1 MIEYDA
7 FAEPEEIK
15 KTLNKVNDLKGG
27 GPVLFY
33 DPEEDASFCL
43 PLETNTV
50 FLGVTGCGKTR
61 RGTIPLS
68 LSLIQN
74 GESFVSVD
82 PKGDILKYTHYFAA
96 KMGYH
101 IKVFNL
107 RDILHSDGF
116 DLLGYPFELYH
127 SGDPRDRQLATEILD
142 DMAFAF
148 FLAGS
153 EASVADPFWPHSA
166 HSLFLGSVLLLFE
179 FGTRDEINLNCL
191 VNLVH
196 DLFKKDAGFG
206 TRKKHIDAICEL
218 YPNAPFTSLLNNVR
232 AAPNDTLGSILSSFY
247 EPLNF
252 LLKSEGVR
260 NLISSDDFSITSLD
274 GKSKEA
280 IYIVL
285 PDENANYASLAATIL
300 NQFVAHYIRMAHL
313 KFDDRLPRRVNIV
326 IEELGSVGVAMP
338 KLDLLMAAGRSRNL
352 RTAFVVQ
359 SLSQIDGIYGPS
371 KACSII
377 SNADT
382 FVAYRVNHWATLE
395 DLSRKCG
402 EVYDHETGRMRPLV
416 TPTQLASLDTGEAL
430 INIRGRVKFITQ
442 LPDFT
447 EMINMT
453 SWKKPDHRYSVGHTR
468 RGMLSAADAA
478 KRAVLKSEESEA
490 KKSRISLELEPQKKF
505 PDGLEGSP
513 FAFPFPAPDS
523 SKPKTDSDEKPAK
536 TDSSATSSEGSDDES
551 SDTYD
556 IDEIIKRIDEKIKA
570 LDKTNE
576 EIDEQSDLD
585 DDILEE
591 YVSADD
597 EDEEFV
603 FDEDVFYEDDEEDDH
618 SFFIHP
624 DKNPGRKAKKRIQD
638 IWKRQSAKKES
649 EKDPDSSDS
658 SSASASENVLRIDLS
673 KIDAEAL
680 KEKLRQSKDSFFR
693 FYLTGFEPDV
703 DKVRFIRKYLY
714 PHCSS
719 FHILDHRKKIECI
732 TGNSSDALYII
743 NYCRAC
749 GFSLEMYLVRRR
761 I

>member
-15 KTLNKVNDLKGG
+15 KTLNKVNDLQGG

-33 DPEEDASFCL
+33 DQEEDAAYCL
-43 PLETNTV
+43 PMETNTIL
-50 FLGVTGCGKTR
+50 LGVTGCGKTR

-74 GESFVSVD
+74 GESIVSVD
-82 PKGDILKYTHYFAA
+82 PKGDILKYTHCFAA

-116 DLLGYPFELYH
+116 DLLGYPYELYH

-179 FGTRDEINLNCL
+179 FGKRDEINLNCL
-191 VNLVH
+191 VNLVNN
-196 DLFKKDAGFG
+196 LFRKDGGAFG
-206 TRKKHIDAICEL
+206 VRKKHIEAICEL

-232 AAPNDTLGSILSSFY
+232 SAPNDTLGSILSSFF

-260 NLISSDDFSITSLD
+260 DLISSDDFSITSLD

-352 RTAFVVQ
+352 RTSFVVQ
-359 SLSQIDGIYGPS
+359 SLSQIDGIYGAS

-377 SNADT
+377 SNADA

-430 INIRGRVKFITQ
+430 VNIRGRVKYITQ

-447 EMINMT
+447 EMINMS
-453 SWKKPDHRYSVGHTR
+453 SWRKPNHRYSVGHAR
-468 RGMLSAADAA
+468 RGMLTGVEAA

-490 KKSRISLELEPQKKF
+490 KKTRIRLELDPSGNTFSDELKS
-505 PDGLEGSP
+505 SP
-513 FAFPFPAPDS
+513 LTFPFPVPDVL
-523 SKPKTDSDEKPAK
+523 KPREDDDEKSAK
-536 TDSSATSSEGSDDES
+536 TDFSSTASDKAES
-551 SDTYD
+551 VDSYD
-556 IDEIIKRIDEKIKA
+556 IDELIKRLDEKIKKMEMA
-570 LDKTNE
+570 E
-576 EIDEQSDLD
+576 E
-585 DDILEE
+585 
-591 YVSADD
+591 
-597 EDEEFV
+597 
-603 FDEDVFYEDDEEDDH
+603 
-618 SFFIHP
+618 
-624 DKNPGRKAKKRIQD
+624 
-638 IWKRQSAKKES
+638 ES
-649 EKDPDSSDS
+649 EKDQDS
-658 SSASASENVLRIDLS
+658 SSEGTNILRIDLS
-673 KIDAEAL
+673 TIDPDTL
-680 KEKLRQSKDSFFR
+680 KEKLQHSKNSFFR
-693 FYLTGFEPDV
+693 LYLTGHDLSISSI
-703 DKVRFIRKYLY
+703 KKIRKKLY
-714 PHCSS
+714 HYCSS
-719 FHILDHRKKIECI
+719 FHLMDHRKKIECI
-732 TGNSSDALYII
+732 TGNSSDAMHII
-743 NYCRAC
+743 DYCRSS
-749 GFSLEMYLVRRR
+749 GISVEMYLVRRR